1 MLLARWGSF
10 RLGELLGSK
19 TMEYHPTSILLASD
33 IKFHE
38 GSLSVWLRSPKV
50 SPEQNGDVVEVW
62 SVTEIPGLDPMSAL
76 VNYLKL
82 RTQAFGEMLHHP
94 LFLHENGTIFTKQQM
109 NAELRELLSIYPQLS
124 TSVDKW
130 TGHCFR
136 SGISTLL
143 AMLGYKAGIYGISAF
158 AVIGA
163 GARFGVW

>member
-1 MLLARWGSF
+1 MSRGATSPPELPALATQLMQGATNGQKDVFKNVNSRNKRAITLEMLTLLENSIARKTEWSPFEKSLRFTVMLLAWWGSF

-62 SVTEIPGLDPMSAL
+62 SVTKIPGLDPISAL

-82 RTQAFGEMLHHP
+82 HTQAFGKLLHHP
-94 LFLHENGTIFTKQQM
+94 
-109 NAELRELLSIYPQLS
+109 P
-124 TSVDKW
+124 
-130 TGHCFR
+130 
-136 SGISTLL
+136 
-143 AMLGYKAGIYGISAF
+143 
-158 AVIGA
+158 
-163 GARFGVW
+163 